1 MDIYAVVCIQNSDNQ
16 KCRFIKKLPAP
27 TCDFSLNT
35 FGIVLHDSDRAL
47 KTYYWNFDPA
57 IEDIVA
63 IYRETG
69 ELYCTVSPYFAEYA
83 ALYDRQC
90 EIRLD

>member
-1 MDIYAVVCIQNSDNQ
+1 
-16 KCRFIKKLPAP
+16 
-27 TCDFSLNT
+27 
-35 FGIVLHDSDRAL
+35 LHDSDL
-47 KTYYWNFDPA
+47 FSKTYYWNYDPA

-83 ALYDRQC
+83 ALYDPQC
-90 EIRLD
+90 DIRVD